1 MVQRKIILICTIS
14 LICLS
19 ISGCKESVPLYGT
32 WSDNL
37 GNTISFFDDGKF
49 NVKVNNTNGSKV
61 YEGNYSILMNSL
73 TFSCT
78 NETLTVVT
86 EWDIRGNML
95 YIDWPA
101 ENSAISHLTL
111 YKISN

>member
-1 MVQRKIILICTIS
+1 MLQRKIILICTI

-19 ISGCKESVPLYGT
+19 ISACEEPSPLYGT
-32 WSDNL
+32 WADNF
-37 GNTISFFDDGKF
+37 GNTISFFDDGTF
-49 NVKVNNTNGSKV
+49 SVRINSANGV
-61 YEGNYSILMNSL
+61 RNYEGNYSILMNSL
-73 TFSCT
+73 TFVCT

-95 YIDWPA
+95 YLDWPQD
-101 ENSAISHLTL
+101 NNTSSHLTL